1 VPPAEVAR
9 VNGVHD
15 LLLFVAAGLLLNL
28 TPGPD
33 MAYIASRSAAG
44 GFRDGAAAVL
54 GITAGCFVHT
64 AAAALGLSALL
75 ATSATAFEIVKWCGA
90 LYLAYAGVRL
100 IIGGSAPTG
109 TVGVGGSAPTGTVGV
124 GGSADAD
131 TVGVA
136 GSAHA
141 GTGTPAPA
149 APMPAALS
157 AASPARI
164 FREALVINVLNPKVA
179 LFFLAFVPQFI
190 AADAPAKPLS
200 FVLLGVLFNF
210 NSLFVN
216 LPVAWAASRAGR
228 RWREG
233 ARPLRIMQRATG
245 ALFIVL
251 AARLAAVSRS

>member
-1 VPPAEVAR
+1 M
-9 VNGVHD
+9 NGVHD

-100 IIGGSAPTG
+100 I
-109 TVGVGGSAPTGTVGV
+109 
-124 GGSADAD
+124 
-131 TVGVA
+131 VA
-136 GSAHA
+136 GSVDATA
-141 GTGTPAPA
+141 NVA
-149 APMPAALS
+149 AQVSSVRLR

-200 FVLLGVLFNF
+200 FLLLGALFNF

-228 RWREG
+228 RWRG
-233 ARPLRIMQRATG
+233 SARPLRVMQRATG

-251 AARLAAVSRS
+251 AARLAAVSRD